1 MKNNPVDNVINGDF
15 TDWHVKVDGVEIPKA
30 NEITHEE
37 MLKLK
42 EHFGEN
48 MIIIENFSGN

>member
-15 TDWHVKVDGVEIPKA
+15 TDWHVNINGEETPKA
-30 NEITHEE
+30 NEITKEE

-42 EHFGEN
+42 EHFGNN
-48 MIIIENFSGN
+48 MIIIEGFSVN